1 MRKVITVAKDPR
13 ANNCRTEAGSSSLQ
27 KINGT
32 AIMEEGM

>member
-27 KINGT
+27 KISGM
-32 AIMEEGM
+32 AIMEDGL